1 MDILP
6 AIDLRDGQ
14 VVRLTQGDYGRE
26 TIYSSSPADIAR
38 KFAAAG
44 CRWIHMVDLDA
55 AKSGQLTN
63 LPAIAAVTAGVDLHV
78 EVGGGIRDDASARRV
93 LDAGVNRVIIGS
105 AALEKWEW
113 FEKLAHRPD
122 MAGRV
127 ALGLDARNG
136 KLAVHGWTREMDVTA
151 VDIARRVKG
160 WPLSAIIYTD
170 ISRDGMLTGPNFA
183 ATAELIAATD
193 VGVIASGGVG
203 GLEDIAECRR
213 IGCAGAIIGRAYYE
227 GKIDL
232 AQALAIAG

>member
-14 VVRLTQGDYGRE
+14 VVRLMQGDYGRE

-63 LPAIAAVTAGVDLHV
+63 LPAIAAVTAGVNLHV
-78 EVGGGIRDDASARRV
+78 EVGGGIRDDASAQRV

-105 AALEKWEW
+105 AALENWEW
-113 FEKLAHRPD
+113 FEKLAHRPS

-183 ATAELIAATD
+183 VTAELIAATD